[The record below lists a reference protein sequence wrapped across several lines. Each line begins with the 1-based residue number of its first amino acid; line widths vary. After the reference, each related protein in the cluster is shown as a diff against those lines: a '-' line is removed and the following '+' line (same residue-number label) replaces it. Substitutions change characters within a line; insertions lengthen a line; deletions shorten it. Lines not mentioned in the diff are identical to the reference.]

1 MIYIHKNRVE
11 SQNALIKKLV
21 ARSYRNRNAFLS
33 ATIIKV
39 IMLLVWLIM
48 ILMISVSNNCA
59 FVEAFLFSSI
69 MRLTST
75 KDQQLKF
82 GQFQKRNQQS
92 QLVLLPSFLTMP
104 SSLKSRLYWI
114 SSGISISNNDTTTVN
129 AEMITRNATIF
140 ASSLEHRLST
150 LLLTIKNQRI
160 QRINHETKLIR
171 DSQPSSA
178 LLNRLPSSCWAFIKI
193 LQQREEA
200 TTSTHTNTNANRTHV
215 LIQQIAIQALRYAGE
230 VNDYRF
236 IVTLVDTLLQHYID
250 HPTQKRLDTRIFGE
264 AIRSLSQTTTG
275 PSKLRQMWKQMWRA
289 SYGLEQV
296 TTRPPNAFELNTMI
310 AALGEKGKII
320 AAIDL
325 YHTYTDQNIS
335 NQTTQSDTDKHHHY
349 IPPDSYT
356 YSTLF
361 DLLSI
366 SVVSNTSTFI
376 SNSSNMSTTH
386 ATSVFHNPSSIYP
399 SYISTPFWQWKKVLQ
414 LLDCAATNNKSYHHN
429 ASSSLL
435 NNFVYSAAL
444 KVNEKAVHIATQ
456 SHFYH
461 DGATAAVDVL
471 NHMETVGNVRPD
483 IVTCTKVL
491 SALEQG
497 KRWRDAI
504 SLLDTMKKNTTLPLP
519 NAFSYTCVIS
529 ACSQCGKTKHALQ
542 LLDEVR
548 DTHINNINLCNNT
561 IPSSSSIN
569 TWVYNSALAAYNHK
583 KRRRK
588 QSLMRKQIDIVE
600 SFIDQME
607 SDAKNFGFPC
617 QPDTTTYNTAL
628 SCLSGIVLKTSSH
641 GSTMQINKTNDDNQY
656 LLTALQKLLSRMD
669 ENNISR
675 DDITYKTAILC
686 CQSSA
691 SSEELLHYALTLW
704 EEASLDLS
712 TSRQSSTSN
721 KTKDTADSV
730 PSMTKIA
737 NAVLEVCAQST
748 APTSISAALLIMN
761 QMIEREIPLE
771 SSSCLSTLLHSI
783 GRNPTQYKMFPL
795 WIEVL
800 HGDDTTMASSTTLLR
815 YYNLSSKLISSLRQ
829 CCPLQEHHYAS
840 MLTWCIY
847 HNDLKRC
854 MKILRKMKLN
864 GVQPS
869 VYTYETMISAF
880 SKSSIALSSRLNTK
894 KPWNDNTFHHKLI
907 RDSAMSSAKAA
918 KKILSKIHT
927 PSFNI
932 LLGVCQACASS
943 GLWSESVAVLKQVHR
958 TFLSINRDA
967 NRNSYN
973 INRVLIKLHRSLFS
987 ICARHGNAKDAV
999 VIVNLIQELESSVIS
1014 LESLP
1019 FSFLST
1025 EDYKLVIIAAYK
1037 EKNWQICLQ
1046 ILQTL
1051 RPHIEAIR
1059 SNFSD
1064 STRISQNDRD
1074 NLEFAFTS
1082 AVLCLEANGH
1092 YAWSIRVIHDWI
1104 EWSRAKP
1111 KKGALIATCRLIAN
1125 ADRGDQVLDLLSH
1138 VRRSC
1143 ADADEEQS
1151 INDKNYFRDV
1161 YAQAIGS
1168 LHKNGDFACADE
1180 LYCTAVEEGIL
1191 PWAVVEPATPK
1202 HTNVDAEN
1210 CVSPLTLDL
1219 HGMSASVAKSAV
1231 RVALQREL
1239 FRMPSWLNSSAT
1251 EDDTK
1256 SEQREII
1263 IVTGRGAHSTDRFQ
1277 PILRPQVQQM
1287 LTEEFYPPLS
1297 SSSLKGN
1304 MGALLIPAEDVNAW
1318 LLYHKQQRGVQM
1330 LALANIIRNISF
1342 GTRLVRSL
1350 RRLAT

>member
-1 MIYIHKNRVE
+1 M
-11 SQNALIKKLV
+11 
-21 ARSYRNRNAFLS
+21 
-33 ATIIKV
+33 
-39 IMLLVWLIM
+39 
-48 ILMISVSNNCA
+48 
-59 FVEAFLFSSI
+59 
-69 MRLTST
+69 
-75 KDQQLKF
+75 
-82 GQFQKRNQQS
+82 
-92 QLVLLPSFLTMP
+92 
-104 SSLKSRLYWI
+104 
-114 SSGISISNNDTTTVN
+114 
-129 AEMITRNATIF
+129 
-140 ASSLEHRLST
+140 
-150 LLLTIKNQRI
+150 
-160 QRINHETKLIR
+160 
-171 DSQPSSA
+171 
-178 LLNRLPSSCWAFIKI
+178 
-193 LQQREEA
+193 
-200 TTSTHTNTNANRTHV
+200 
-215 LIQQIAIQALRYAGE
+215 
-230 VNDYRF
+230 
-236 IVTLVDTLLQHYID
+236 
-250 HPTQKRLDTRIFGE
+250 
-264 AIRSLSQTTTG
+264 
-275 PSKLRQMWKQMWRA
+275 
-289 SYGLEQV
+289 
-296 TTRPPNAFELNTMI
+296 
-310 AALGEKGKII
+310 
-320 AAIDL
+320 
-325 YHTYTDQNIS
+325 
-335 NQTTQSDTDKHHHY
+335 
-349 IPPDSYT
+349 
-356 YSTLF
+356 
-361 DLLSI
+361 
-366 SVVSNTSTFI
+366 
-376 SNSSNMSTTH
+376 
-386 ATSVFHNPSSIYP
+386 
-399 SYISTPFWQWKKVLQ
+399 Q
-414 LLDCAATNNKSYHHN
+414 LLDCAAAKNKSNHHN
-429 ASSSLL
+429 SSSSLL

-444 KVNEKAVHIATQ
+444 KVNEKAVLIATQ

-497 KRWRDAI
+497 KRWRDAVC
-504 SLLDTMKKNTTLPLP
+504 LLNTMKKNTTLPVP

-529 ACSQCGKTKHALQ
+529 ACAQCGKTKHALQ

-548 DTHINNINLCNNT
+548 DTHINNINLYNHT
-561 IPSSSSIN
+561 TLSSSSIN

-583 KRRRK
+583 KRRK
-588 QSLMRKQIDIVE
+588 QPLMRKQIDIIE
-600 SFIDQME
+600 SFIDRME

-617 QPDTTTYNTAL
+617 KPDTATYNTAL
-628 SCLSGIVLKTSSH
+628 SCLSGILLKTSSH
-641 GSTMQINKTNDDNQY
+641 GSSIQINKNSDDNQY

-669 ENNISR
+669 ENKVSR
-675 DDITYKTAILC
+675 DGITYKTAILC

-712 TSRQSSTSN
+712 TSRQTSTSN
-721 KTKDTADSV
+721 KTYDTADSV
-730 PSMTKIA
+730 PTMIKIA
-737 NAVLEVCAQST
+737 NKVLEVCAQST
-748 APTSISAALLIMN
+748 APTAISAAFLIMN

-800 HGDDTTMASSTTLLR
+800 RGDDTTTMASSTTLLR
-815 YYNLSSKLISSLRQ
+815 YHNLSSTLISSLRKF
-829 CCPLQEHHYAS
+829 CPLQEHHYAS

-869 VYTYETMISAF
+869 VYTYECMISAF
-880 SKSSIALSSRLNTK
+880 SKSSIALSSRLNRK
-894 KPWNDNTFHHKLI
+894 KPWNENTINQKLV

-918 KKILSKIHT
+918 KKILGKIHT
-927 PSFNI
+927 PSFNM

-958 TFLSINRDA
+958 AFLSFNRDA
-967 NRNSYN
+967 NRASYN
-973 INRVLIKLHRSLFS
+973 NNRVLIKLHRSLLS
-987 ICARHGNAKDAV
+987 ICARYGNAKEAV
-999 VIVNLIQELESSVIS
+999 AIVNLIQELERSIISV
-1014 LESLP
+1014 ESLS

-1025 EDYKLVIIAAYK
+1025 EDYKLVILAAYK

-1051 RPHIEAIR
+1051 RPHVEAIR
-1059 SNFSD
+1059 WNFSD
-1064 STRISQNDRD
+1064 STRNSLNGRDKD
-1074 NLEFAFTS
+1074 NLEFVFTS

-1125 ADRGDQVLDLLSH
+1125 ADRGNQVLELLSH

-1151 INDKNYFRDV
+1151 IDDKNYFRDV

-1180 LYCTAVEEGIL
+1180 LYCTAVEEGTL
-1191 PWAVVEPATPK
+1191 PWAVVEPATQR
-1202 HTNVDAEN
+1202 HTDVDTEN

-1239 FRMPSWLNSSAT
+1239 FRMPSWLNSNAT

-1256 SEQREII
+1256 SEQRDII

-1350 RRLAT
+1350 RRLAN